1 MRVRLLGTSAGG
13 GFPQWNCRCRNCQ
26 GVRSGALR
34 ARPRTQSCVAVSADD
49 GNWFLLNASPDIR
62 VQIESF
68 APLLPDKGTRGSNV
82 QAVLL
87 TNADLDHTLGLFV
100 IREGLPLCVYATASV
115 RRALDEGLRLS
126 PVLDRYCGIEWREPS
141 PDLAPLR
148 CRDGSPSGLL
158 VSCVPRPGK
167 SPRYLEDQ
175 AGIPSTGYRLVD
187 QRTGGRL
194 VFVPDLAALAGEAL
208 GQARDCDAL
217 LLDGTFWSD
226 DEMRRAGVGETTAG
240 KMGHL
245 PVGGPAGS
253 LPIIRNLRTPRKVY
267 LHINNTNPMLIEDS
281 PEHQEVV
288 SAGVEIGY
296 DGLELTL

>member
-34 ARPRTQSCVAVSADD
+34 ARPRTQSCVAVSADERR
-49 GNWFLLNASPDIR
+49 WFLLNASPDIR
-62 VQIESF
+62 LQIESL
-68 APLLPDKGTRGSNV
+68 APLLPSHDTRGSNIE
-82 QAVLL
+82 AVLL

-100 IREGLPLCVYATASV
+100 IREGQPLCVYAAAGV
-115 RRALDEGLRLS
+115 QRALDEGLRLS
-126 PVLDRYCGIEWREPS
+126 PVLERYCGIEWREPS
-141 PDLAPLR
+141 LDLAPLR

-158 VSCVPRPGK
+158 VSAFPLPGK
-167 SPRYLEDQ
+167 SPRYLENNQDV
-175 AGIPSTGYRLVD
+175 PSTGYRLVD

-194 VFVPDLAALAGEAL
+194 VFMPDLSALAGEAL
-208 GQARDCDAL
+208 AQARDCDVL

-226 DEMRRAGVGETTAG
+226 DEMRRAGVGDNTAG

-253 LPIIRNLRTPRKVY
+253 LQIIRALSAPRKIY
-267 LHINNTNPMLIEDS
+267 LHINNTNPMLIEDC
-281 PEHQEVV
+281 PEHQEVIA
-288 SAGVEIGY
+288 AGVEIGY
-296 DGLELTL
+296 DGMELTL